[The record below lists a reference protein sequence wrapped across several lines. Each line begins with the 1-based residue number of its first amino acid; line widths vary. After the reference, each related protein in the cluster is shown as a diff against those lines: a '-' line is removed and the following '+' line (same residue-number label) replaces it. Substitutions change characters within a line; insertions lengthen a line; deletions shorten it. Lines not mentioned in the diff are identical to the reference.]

1 MSSGQRG
8 ESDVVEFVLFYNG
21 DPLIRST
28 DRLEIEK
35 HKDLLAHHY
44 YGMTAD
50 KIEIKRMIGGL
61 RDAT

>member
-8 ESDVVEFVLFYNG
+8 ESDVVEFVLFHKG
-21 DPLIRST
+21 DQLIRST
-28 DRLEIEK
+28 DRLEVER
-35 HKDLLAHHY
+35 HRDLLVSNWKWA
-44 YGMTAD
+44 AD

>member
-1 MSSGQRG
+1 M
-8 ESDVVEFVLFYNG
+8 VEFVLFYNG

-44 YGMTAD
+44 YGMTTD
-50 KIEIKRMIGGL
+50 KIEIKRMLGGL
-61 RDAT
+61 RDAD

>member
-1 MSSGQRG
+1 M
-8 ESDVVEFVLFYNG
+8 VEFVLFHKG

-28 DRLEIEK
+28 DRLEIER
-35 HKDLLAHHY
+35 HRDLLVSNWKWS
-44 YGMTAD
+44 AD

>member
-8 ESDVVEFVLFYNG
+8 ERDVVEFVLFHKG

-28 DRLEIEK
+28 DRLEVER
-35 HKDLLAHHY
+35 HRDLLVSNWKWS
-44 YGMTAD
+44 AD